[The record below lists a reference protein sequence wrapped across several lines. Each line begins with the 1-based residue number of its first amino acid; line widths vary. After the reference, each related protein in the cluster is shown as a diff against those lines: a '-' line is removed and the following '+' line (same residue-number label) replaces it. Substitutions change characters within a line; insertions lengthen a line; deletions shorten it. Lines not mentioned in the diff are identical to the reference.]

1 MSEELR
7 VHEKGKNYDEE
18 LIKQIEEDLLAVR
31 EKISRLYVKKKEL
44 EMELLNFEIAPFK
57 IGDYALVNITVC
69 GYEKWRKCL
78 LEYHKGILYARP
90 VDKYGSLSGR
100 HYSLLSIT
108 KTYAEQLREV
118 EE

>member
-1 MSEELR
+1 MIDLR
-7 VHEKGKNYDEE
+7 IHENGKNYDEE
-18 LIKQIEEDLLAVR
+18 LRQQIEEDLLAVR
-31 EKISRLYVKKKEL
+31 DKISRLYVKKKEL
-44 EMELLNFEIAPFK
+44 EMELLNFEISPFK

-78 LEYHKGILYARP
+78 LEYHKGVLYARP
-90 VDKYGSLSGR
+90 VNKDGSLSSR

-108 KTYAEQLREV
+108 KTYVEQLREV